1 MGGEY
6 VSLIKSMPRA
16 DRKPAAHDST
26 NQKVNMPAS
35 NTSPASDCDDTR
47 PALPPAPAAFTQT
60 VRTERCPNGWTETE
74 IRTLNRYG
82 QAENETTIR
91 SRLGWKFIDIST
103 TEYVGIKRRAKLTS
117 VRLEDEGARALLAI
131 CRALFG
137 DEAAR

>member
-1 MGGEY
+1 
-6 VSLIKSMPRA
+6 
-16 DRKPAAHDST
+16 
-26 NQKVNMPAS
+26 MPAS
-35 NTSPASDCDDTR
+35 HTSPAPDCDDAR
-47 PALPPAPAAFTQT
+47 PALPPAPDSFTQT
-60 VRTERCPNGWTETE
+60 VRTEHSPNGWTETE

-91 SRLGWKFIDIST
+91 SRLGWKFVDVSI

-117 VRLEDEGARALLAI
+117 VRLEEEGARALLAT